1 MVRAEIAEI
10 ADPEKAPGMRAYMKS
25 ELPYRGV
32 TSTPLATLCRTL
44 FTEHLL
50 ADETAWRT
58 AILDLWDGAE
68 FREERY
74 AATTLAGHR
83 HYREHQQPQ
92 VLELYRHLITT
103 GAWWDHVDDIATH
116 LVRGVLAA
124 HRAVVTP
131 VIRQWSTD
139 RDLWIRRTAILCQV
153 GLGDDLDQDLLAACI
168 DANLDG
174 STRTTGAEST
184 FGKDFFIR
192 KAIGWALRDH
202 FRTDPGWVVD
212 FVDGRGTRLSGLS
225 RREALKH
232 AIGTR

>member
-1 MVRAEIAEI
+1 MSSSSAS
-10 ADPEKAPGMRAYMKS
+10 AP
-25 ELPYRGV
+25 
-32 TSTPLATLCRTL
+32 AT
-44 FTEHLL
+44 
-50 ADETAWRT
+50 
-58 AILDLWDGAE
+58 
-68 FREERY
+68 
-74 AATTLAGHR
+74 AGHR
-83 HYREHQQPQ
+83 SRKA
-92 VLELYRHLITT
+92 RSAASSRASWA
-103 GAWWDHVDDIATH
+103 GAC
-116 LVRGVLAA
+116 
-124 HRAVVTP
+124 VVTAMSYA
-131 VIRQWSTD
+131 VCLGSGASARSAAG
-139 RDLWIRRTAILCQV
+139 RDGDV
-153 GLGDDLDQDLLAACI
+153 GERVGDDLDQDLLAACI